1 MKQVILFT
9 LVLVSV
15 FYAQNEIIKKG
26 NTYVLSN
33 TVIIKVKPEYS
44 SNAGLIEKYLRENI
58 KGIQIREASKY
69 FKETSVSLNKGEE
82 NLNRILSITF
92 EGTDDPTK
100 ISQKI
105 SQLKNIEWAEPKYVR
120 KVVGNLPDD
129 PQYSQQINL
138 YRINAADAWNIT
150 HGDTAVI
157 IGIVDTG
164 VDWTHPDLSAN
175 IFTNN
180 NYDSNFPNDTHGW
193 DFGGLSGTPDNDPH
207 EDASKYWYG
216 YHGTHVAGIASAVTN
231 NSTGI
236 ASIGY
241 NCSILPVKVSRDDR
255 RDGDGHPYV
264 VYGFEGIKYAADK
277 GAKVINCSW
286 GGYSSSYFEQEIIN
300 YATAKGA
307 LVIAAAGNENSN
319 ELFYPASY
327 NNVFSVGWLNTVDDT
342 RAYYAYDSGGNYNLM
357 IDVMAPGT
365 NIYSCWPEVSGIN
378 YRSASG
384 SSMSA
389 PLVSGLAG
397 LVFTKFPDYSPL
409 QVAERIRVTSD
420 DVYYANLTDSVKYML
435 GRGRINAAR
444 ALSESNPIS
453 IRATDVNFIE
463 EGNGNGLLE
472 SNESAQIQIKFTNVL
487 SSFSGGKISIE
498 SKDPAVA
505 ISDSVFIVGNLNT
518 LEEIVT
524 GQNVFKFTVV
534 PNGPTN
540 HTVNFL
546 IRFSGG
552 TYSDYQ
558 WISTR
563 INPTYTNHDN
573 NNISLT
579 VTSKGNVG
587 FNDYPNNTE
596 GIGLKYKD
604 QSNVL
609 FEGAFMYGTS
619 ADKLMDAARIDIL
632 QSSDFKTLMPV
643 KLNNIESESEQF
655 SRSIFNDDGAGPSK
669 LGIKTSMFTYSF
681 ASPPDQN
688 YLILRSR
695 LQNTTQESIS
705 NLYAGYYFDFDI
717 PADSNGFVD
726 DMVDYDDIENFG
738 YAYDLD
744 GLPQQT
750 YIGAAL
756 ISNGSGGFYA
766 VNQDSSNSIVS
777 PNGPNGF
784 TDFEKWY
791 SISNGIK
798 KTKAGPSDIS
808 YIISGGPYNINAGD
822 SIDVAFAIACGE
834 DLLTVKSAIIQSRK
848 KWLAGLTDINNYES
862 EIPEEY
868 VLNQNFPNP
877 FNPETTISYKLP
889 KAGNVV
895 LKIYDLLGREIK
907 TLVNEFQEAGNHKTI
922 LNMRHLSFSSGVYF
936 YVLRSGGFIASKK
949 MILLK

>member
-1 MKQVILFT
+1 MF
-9 LVLVSV
+9 
-15 FYAQNEIIKKG
+15 AQNEIIKKG
-26 NTYVLSN
+26 NTYFLAN
-33 TVIIKVKPEYS
+33 TVIVKVKPGYV
-44 SNAGLIEKYLRENI
+44 SNAGLIKEYLSGNI
-58 KGIQIREASKY
+58 KGIQIREAAKY
-69 FKETSVSLNKGEE
+69 FKESSISLNKGEE
-82 NLNRILSITF
+82 NLNRIFSITID
-92 EGTDDPTK
+92 GAGDPIK
-100 ISQKI
+100 IAQKI

-120 KVVGNLPDD
+120 TVVGNLPDD

-150 HGDTAVI
+150 HGDSGVV

-164 VDWTHPDLSAN
+164 VDWTHPDLAAN
-175 IFTNN
+175 IFTNS
-180 NYDSNFPNDTHGW
+180 NYDPNFPNDTHGW
-193 DFGGLSGTPDNDPH
+193 DFGGLNGTADNDPH
-207 EDASKYWYG
+207 EDLSSYLFG

-255 RDGDGHPYV
+255 RDGDGKPYV

-286 GGYSSSYFEQEIIN
+286 GGYSSSNFEQEIIN
-300 YATAKGA
+300 YATSKGA
-307 LVIAAAGNENSN
+307 LVVAAAGNENSN

-327 NNVFSVGWLNTVDDT
+327 NNVLSVGWLNTIDDT
-342 RAYYAYDSGGNYNLM
+342 RAYYGYDSGANYNTM
-357 IDVMAPGT
+357 VDVMAPGT
-365 NIYSCWPEVSGIN
+365 KIYSCWPQISGLSYN
-378 YRSASG
+378 NASG

-397 LVFTKFPDYSPL
+397 LVFTKFPDYTPL

-420 DVYYANLTDSVKYML
+420 DVYYANSADSVKYML
-435 GRGRINAAR
+435 GRGRINAVR
-444 ALSESNPIS
+444 ALSEANPIS
-453 IRATDVNFIE
+453 IRATEINFIE

-472 SNESAQIQIKFTNVL
+472 SNESAQIQIKFTNYL
-487 SSFSGGKISIE
+487 SGFSGGKISIE
-498 SKDPAVA
+498 CSDPAVS
-505 ISDSVFIVGNLNT
+505 ISDSVFNVGNLNM
-518 LEEIVT
+518 LQEITT

-546 IRFSGG
+546 IRYSG
-552 TYSDYQ
+552 TNYSDYQ

-573 NNISLT
+573 NNIELT
-579 VTSKGNVG
+579 VTSKGNVA

-596 GIGLKYKD
+596 GVGLKYKE

-609 FEGAFMYGTS
+609 FEGAFIYGTS
-619 ADKLMDAARIDIL
+619 ADKLMDAARVTVS
-632 QSSDFKTLMPV
+632 QSSDFKTLIPV
-643 KLNNIESESEQF
+643 KLNNIDPESEQF
-655 SRSIFNDDGAGPSK
+655 SKSVFNDDGAGASK
-669 LGIKTSMFTYSF
+669 LGIKTTMFTYSF
-681 ASPPDQN
+681 ASPQDEN

-695 LQNTTQESIS
+695 LQNTTQDSVN
-705 NLYAGYYFDFDI
+705 NLYAGFYFDFDI
-717 PADSNGFVD
+717 PADSNGFAD
-726 DMVDYDDIENFG
+726 DMVDYDDVDNFG

-744 GLPQQT
+744 GQPQQT

-756 ISNGSGGFYA
+756 ISSDSGGFYA

-777 PNGPNGF
+777 PNSSDGF
-784 TDFEKWY
+784 RDFEKWY

-798 KTKAGPSDIS
+798 KTKAGPADIA
-808 YIISGGPYNINAGD
+808 YIISGGPFNINAGD

-834 DLLTVKSAIIQSRK
+834 DLLTVKSAIIQSRN
-848 KWLAGLTDINNYES
+848 KWLGGLTDAKKNDS
-862 EIPEEY
+862 EIPDEF

-877 FNPETTISYKLP
+877 FNPETVISYKLP
-889 KAGNVV
+889 AAGNVV
-895 LKIYDLLGREIK
+895 LKIYDLLGSEIQ
-907 TLVNEFQEAGNHKTI
+907 TLVNEFQEAGTHKAI
-922 LNMRHLSFSSGVYF
+922 LNMRHSSLSSGVYF

>member
-1 MKQVILFT
+1 
-9 LVLVSV
+9 
-15 FYAQNEIIKKG
+15 
-26 NTYVLSN
+26 
-33 TVIIKVKPEYS
+33 
-44 SNAGLIEKYLRENI
+44 
-58 KGIQIREASKY
+58 
-69 FKETSVSLNKGEE
+69 
-82 NLNRILSITF
+82 
-92 EGTDDPTK
+92 
-100 ISQKI
+100 
-105 SQLKNIEWAEPKYVR
+105 
-120 KVVGNLPDD
+120 
-129 PQYSQQINL
+129 
-138 YRINAADAWNIT
+138 
-150 HGDTAVI
+150 
-157 IGIVDTG
+157 
-164 VDWTHPDLSAN
+164 
-175 IFTNN
+175 
-180 NYDSNFPNDTHGW
+180 
-193 DFGGLSGTPDNDPH
+193 
-207 EDASKYWYG
+207 
-216 YHGTHVAGIASAVTN
+216 
-231 NSTGI
+231 
-236 ASIGY
+236 
-241 NCSILPVKVSRDDR
+241 
-255 RDGDGHPYV
+255 
-264 VYGFEGIKYAADK
+264 
-277 GAKVINCSW
+277 
-286 GGYSSSYFEQEIIN
+286 
-300 YATAKGA
+300 
-307 LVIAAAGNENSN
+307 
-319 ELFYPASY
+319 
-327 NNVFSVGWLNTVDDT
+327 
-342 RAYYAYDSGGNYNLM
+342 M

-378 YRSASG
+378 YRIASG

-420 DVYYANLTDSVKYML
+420 DVYYANSTDSVKYML

-726 DMVDYDDIENFG
+726 DMVDYDDIDNFG

-834 DLLTVKSAIIQSRK
+834 DLLTVKSGIIQSRK

-922 LNMRHLSFSSGVYF
+922 WNMRHLSFSSGVYF